1 MLRAYNAREG
11 IGREADTL
19 PKKMQKALIGG
30 KSDGISVTAE
40 EVEQAKDIYYA
51 MAGWDVA
58 TGNPTRAKLEELE
71 LGWIADQLG

>member
-1 MLRAYNAREG
+1 
-11 IGREADTL
+11 
-19 PKKMQKALIGG
+19 
-30 KSDGISVTAE
+30 
-40 EVEQAKDIYYA
+40 